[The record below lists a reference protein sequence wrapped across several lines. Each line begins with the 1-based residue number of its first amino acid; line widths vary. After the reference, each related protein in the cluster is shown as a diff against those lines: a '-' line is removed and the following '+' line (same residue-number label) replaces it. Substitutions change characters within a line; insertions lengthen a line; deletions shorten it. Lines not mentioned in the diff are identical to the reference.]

1 MLTLDDIQKLY
12 SKYGVQASKRF
23 GQNFLVD
30 QKVLKNIIDVSD
42 AKGNDVI
49 EIGPGL
55 GSLSLYLLEVVNSL
69 KAYELDRNMI
79 RVLKGE
85 IKDSKFE
92 LIEGDFLKVF
102 TSPKQVSNVI
112 ANIPYNITSDILFKL
127 FENSHNIKRATLM
140 VQKEVGMRLTAHVG
154 TSNYGKLTVTA
165 QHFAKVNYEFTVPS
179 KAFYPAPKVD
189 SAIITID
196 FNQVDFESSKDF
208 LMFVKKCFVMRRKTL
223 YNNLKQF
230 LEPEFARE
238 VIAHVSDNES
248 IRPQNI
254 DYKSFLKMFN
264 KVKWKYEQNNNKT
277 ICYAKCKRSR

>member
-1 MLTLDDIQKLY
+1 MLILYSIYNIAMLTLDEIQKLY

-23 GQNFLVD
+23 GQNFLID
-30 QKVLKNIIDVSD
+30 QKVLKNIIEVSD
-42 AKGNDVI
+42 ANKSDVI

-69 KAYELDRNMI
+69 KSYELDRDMI
-79 RVLKGE
+79 KVLRGE
-85 IKDSKFE
+85 IKDPKFE

-102 TSPKQVSNVI
+102 TEPKRKSNVI

-127 FENSHNIKRATLM
+127 FENSKNIKRATLM

-165 QHFAKVNYEFTVPS
+165 QHFANVNYEFTVPS
-179 KAFYPAPKVD
+179 KSFYPSPKVD
-189 SAIITID
+189 SAIITLD
-196 FNQVDFESSKDF
+196 FNHTNFEESKEF
-208 LMFVKKCFVMRRKTL
+208 LLFVKRCFAMRRKTL

-230 LEPEFARE
+230 IEPEFARE
-238 VIAHVSDNES
+238 VIGLISNNES

-254 DYKSFLKMFN
+254 NYKSFVKMFN
-264 KVKWKYEQNNNKT
+264 KVK
-277 ICYAKCKRSR
+277 

>member
-1 MLTLDDIQKLY
+1 MLTLDEIQKLY
-12 SKYGVQASKRF
+12 SKYDVQASKRF
-23 GQNFLVD
+23 GQNFLID
-30 QKVLKNIIDVSD
+30 QKVLKHIIEVSD
-42 AKGNDVI
+42 ADNADVI

-85 IKDSKFE
+85 IKDPKFE
-92 LIEGDFLKVF
+92 LLEGDFLKVF
-102 TSPKQVSNVI
+102 EEPKTVSNVI

-127 FENSHNIKRATLM
+127 FENSKNIKRATLM

-165 QHFAKVNYEFTVPS
+165 MHFAKVNYEFTVPS

-196 FNQVDFESSKDF
+196 FNHAKYEESKDF
-208 LMFVKKCFVMRRKTL
+208 LLFVKKCFTMRRKTL
-223 YNNLKQF
+223 YNNLRQF
-230 LEPEFARE
+230 LDPEYARE
-238 VIAHVSDNES
+238 VISLVSDNQS

-254 DYKSFLKMFN
+254 DYKSFVKMFN
-264 KVKWKYEQNNNKT
+264 EVK
-277 ICYAKCKRSR
+277 